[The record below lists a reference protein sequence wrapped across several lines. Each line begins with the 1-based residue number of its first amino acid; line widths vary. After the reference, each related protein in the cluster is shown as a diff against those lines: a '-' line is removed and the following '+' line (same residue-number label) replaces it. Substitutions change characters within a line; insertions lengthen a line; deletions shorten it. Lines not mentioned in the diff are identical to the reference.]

1 MKDLVK
7 VLRTHWDRASAV
19 ALVLAGVVAVTVG
32 WVAVSD
38 TILTF
43 EQIPYVMS
51 GGLAGVCLVAIG
63 ASLWLSADIRDEWRK
78 LDRLEEAVRG
88 LNSREVDATD
98 EAVSE
103 RPPSAPRSEPR
114 RLRLTAEG

>member
-1 MKDLVK
+1 MNDILKL
-7 VLRTHWDRASAV
+7 LRNHLDRTVAA
-19 ALVLAGVVAVTVG
+19 ALVIGGLAAIVIG
-32 WVAVSD
+32 WIAVSD

-51 GGLAGVCLVAIG
+51 GGLFGVCLVALG

-88 LNSREVDATD
+88 GRPWED
-98 EAVSE
+98 EASDASVTE
-103 RPPSAPRSEPR
+103 PAVTTEPGRP
-114 RLRLTAEG
+114 RLRVSAKS